1 MRDIFLLH
9 CLRESFALNSPEAA
23 RKFGSMTSVQV
34 GERKEW
40 KEEKRKRGR
49 EEKKKRREGRREE
62 GEPET
67 IVLLYHLQCNKGYYD
82 E

>member
-1 MRDIFLLH
+1 
-9 CLRESFALNSPEAA
+9 
-23 RKFGSMTSVQV
+23 MTSVQV